1 MCFVVIGPPF
11 SGKTHLINQ
20 VFDKDNIEFF
30 DLRTGKEIEFLKK
43 NFEDKQS
50 NKKTIVIEM
59 CQKRRYKR

>member
-1 MCFVVIGPPF
+1 MCFVVTGPPF
-11 SGKTHLINQ
+11 SGKTHLISQ